1 MSTMSIFK
9 NIIKNIIL
17 CISIFLMVSISGFAA
32 NEKPKTIYMIHW
44 QKAGRTILGDTFIK
58 YIKEKKLNVE
68 FIERFAEQDNK
79 KLESFIDE
87 AKRIRPDLIYVY
99 STGAILK
106 MAGPWD
112 AVDPKKHI
120 TDIPIVAVAHSEPV
134 ATKIIKEIGVPTGRN
149 VTGVGHHIP
158 TETSLRIM
166 QSFSDNIKKIVVL
179 SSPEKNSVAGGKK
192 LKEVSLKR
200 GIETVL
206 VQFEVKDN
214 KIVDGGIQQAVL
226 KVLAEKPDMIYLPS
240 DGVTQERLTAV
251 VEEFIKNKSIH
262 VAPLYTIL
270 EDMIRAPG
278 SCLFAYFT
286 SFAVMG
292 LMAGMKAEQ
301 ILFKG
306 KDITQVPYE
315 IGSKTSLVI
324 REDTMNALGTT
335 PKIALLETAEVF
347 RKGPS
352 HE

>member
-1 MSTMSIFK
+1 MSLFA
-9 NIIKNIIL
+9 NITRTIIL
-17 CISIFLMVSISGFAA
+17 ALSVCLMMNVSGLIAS
-32 NEKPKTIYMIHW
+32 EKPKTIYMIHW
-44 QKAGRTILGDTFIK
+44 QKAGRTILGETFIK
-58 YIKEKKLNVE
+58 YLKEKNLNIE

-79 KLESFIDE
+79 KLEGFIDE

-99 STGAILK
+99 STGAVLK
-106 MAGPWD
+106 LAGPWD

-192 LKEVSLKR
+192 LKEFSLKR

-240 DGVTQERLTAV
+240 DGVTQERLTEV
-251 VEEFIKNKSIH
+251 VDEFIKNKSIH

-292 LMAGMKAEQ
+292 LMAGMQAED

-306 KDITQVPYE
+306 KDVKTMPYQ
-315 IGSKTSLVI
+315 IGSKTSLAI
-324 REDTMNALGTT
+324 REDTMRALGTT
-335 PKIALLETAEVF
+335 PKLALLETAEIF
-347 RKGPS
+347 RKVVSNG
-352 HE
+352 